1 MKENLPEFLS
11 VWISL
16 NKPINWY
23 NVSPFN
29 FITPK
34 LKRIKGNE
42 SKNLPPNA
50 KTIAKIIEK
59 IKIEILTIFESLFVD
74 ELAINFS
81 NK

>member
-1 MKENLPEFLS
+1 
-11 VWISL
+11 
-16 NKPINWY
+16 
-23 NVSPFN
+23 VSPFN
-29 FITPK
+29 FIIPK

>member
-1 MKENLPEFLS
+1 
-11 VWISL
+11 
-16 NKPINWY
+16 
-23 NVSPFN
+23 VSPFN
-29 FITPK
+29 FTIPK

-50 KTIAKIIEK
+50 KIIAKIIDK

-81 NK
+81 KK

>member
-16 NKPINWY
+16 NRPINWY

-42 SKNLPPNA
+42 SKNLPPKANI
-50 KTIAKIIEK
+50 IAKIKAE
-59 IKIEILTIFESLFVD
+59 IKINILTKFEILFV
-74 ELAINFS
+74 EALAMNLRS
-81 NK
+81 K

>member
-1 MKENLPEFLS
+1 MG
-11 VWISL
+11 
-16 NKPINWY
+16 
-23 NVSPFN
+23 
-29 FITPK
+29 
-34 LKRIKGNE
+34 IKGNE

>member
-1 MKENLPEFLS
+1 MKENLLEFLS

-16 NKPINWY
+16 NKAINWY

-29 FITPK
+29 FIIPK

-42 SKNLPPNA
+42 SKNLPPNTR
-50 KTIAKIIEK
+50 TIAKIIEK

-81 NK
+81 KK